1 MKSFFLPAIS
11 LMNRLRF
18 ASKFAVISLFLIIP
32 FGVSLY
38 LFFSVNNH
46 QIDFNQ
52 NERNGVEYNL
62 PLKNFIMYVQDHR
75 DKMDLYLKGN
85 SSIKQDIT
93 SLQGKIDAVAKQIDE
108 KDQKLNSA
116 LSVEDR
122 WKKAKADWETLKGK
136 AFDLT
141 AEESYKLHTDL
152 INNHLLALHVY
163 VNDKSNLTLDP
174 DLDSYYLMDITMFV
188 QMPYSEKLDKARH
201 EAMAL
206 ASKGEITFSDKKELT
221 SLTTE
226 IQGLSDRIK
235 GDIDIAVRENKSYL
249 EQPVWKDRADVEP
262 VSKDVEESTGAT
274 EAFLEAINGNLIDV
288 DVPGITPEEIKAL
301 GNKAIEANFSL
312 YDKASEGLDGILKA
326 RVDNYKNNNKIVMT
340 VVIIGI
346 PLVFYFY
353 IAFSLSIIESASI
366 IEQATLKIAEGDL
379 TTKVDIRAKDELG
392 QVGTAYNRM
401 LEALNST
408 IASNKKLAVE
418 VAATSKELAESVD
431 QSARATEQVTMTM
444 QGMAEGAEIQVR
456 AADKSSQLME
466 EMAQGVQDIAS
477 RASVVSVSTV
487 EAAKEAEQGNVLIKK
502 AVEQMNSINVS
513 VKNLSSVVRALSE
526 RSQSIGQTLEIITGI
541 ASQTNLLALNA
552 AIEAARAGEH
562 GRGFAVV
569 AEEVRKL
576 AELSAESVHQI
587 ATLNKEIQNDTVRA
601 VDAMDEGAKEV
612 NNGIAVINET
622 GEAFQRILKGVR
634 NVADEIQKVSAAS
647 QQISASSDE
656 VKSAVVEMNR
666 IARESVASAQ
676 SVAATSEEQMGTA
689 ENIATL
695 ADTMSDMAGN
705 LQKLINTFKV

>member
-1 MKSFFLPAIS
+1 MKNFFLPAIT

-18 ASKFAVISLFLIIP
+18 AYKFALISLFLIIP
-32 FGVSLY
+32 FAVSMY
-38 LFFSVNNH
+38 LFFSSNNH
-46 QIDFNQ
+46 DIDFNQ
-52 NERNGVEYNL
+52 NERNGVEFNL
-62 PLKNFIMYVQDHR
+62 PLKDFIMSVEDHR

-93 SLQGKIDAVAKQIDE
+93 SLQDKIDVIAKQIDE
-108 KDQKLNSA
+108 KDQKLNAA
-116 LSVEDR
+116 LSLEDR
-122 WKKAKADWETLKGK
+122 WEKAKADWKSLKEK
-136 AFDLT
+136 AFSLT
-141 AEESYKLHTDL
+141 AEESFKLHTDL
-152 INNHLLALHVY
+152 INSHLLALHVY

-174 DLDSYYLMDITMFV
+174 DLDSYYLMDITMFR
-188 QMPYSEKLDKARH
+188 QMPLSEKLGQAKQDAAK
-201 EAMAL
+201 L
-206 ASKGEITFSDKKELT
+206 ASKTEISFDDKKSLT
-221 SLTTE
+221 ILTTE
-226 IQGLSDRIK
+226 IKTFSDTVK
-235 GDIDIAVRENKSYL
+235 GDIGIAVKENKSYL
-249 EQPVWKDRADVEP
+249 EKPVWKNRANAEP
-262 VSKDVEESTGAT
+262 LKKDVEESTGAT
-274 EAFLEAINGNLIDV
+274 EAFLDAINGNLIDV
-288 DVPGITPEEIKAL
+288 DVPGITPEEVKAL
-301 GNKAIEANFSL
+301 ADKAIEANFSL
-312 YDKASEGLDGILKA
+312 YDKASEGLDGILKV
-326 RVDNYKNNNKIVMT
+326 RVDNYKSSNDMVIII
-340 VVIIGI
+340 VIIGI

-366 IEQATLKIAEGDL
+366 IERATLKIADGDL
-379 TTKVDIRAKDELG
+379 TSKVDVRAKDELG
-392 QVGTAYNRM
+392 QVGKAYNRM
-401 LEALNST
+401 LEALNLT

-418 VAATSKELAESVD
+418 VASTSKELAESVD

-601 VDAMDEGAKEV
+601 ADAMDEGAKEV
-612 NNGIAVINET
+612 GNGISVINET